1 MLKVMINYQPSLKSP
16 HLQLTAILQILQG
29 TSPLPLPSL
38 SPPSLPQY
46 THDYFFFSHYI
57 EISPKEVFHH
67 GSLPTRYLYTW
78 VSACTA
84 ILEHI
89 NSSSIISID

>member
-16 HLQLTAILQILQG
+16 HLQLPAILQILQG
-29 TSPLPLPSL
+29 TSLPPSLPL
-38 SPPSLPQY
+38 PSLPQY
-46 THDYFFFSHYI
+46 THTHNYFFLSHI

>member
-1 MLKVMINYQPSLKSP
+1 MLKVMIGYQPSLKSP

-29 TSPLPLPSL
+29 TSPSL
-38 SPPSLPQY
+38 PPSLPQY
-46 THDYFFFSHYI
+46 TYDYFFLSHYI